1 MCSVR
6 EKEKKN
12 GKQTWYYNGKFC
24 ILGLIL
30 ERFLYNNLPPIL
42 DLSVNQQTIVQTVQD
57 KFSVRGLRAGWFAS
71 MCINKKFW
79 PPGAHFECA
88 HLEQKYMPTRALC
101 MPKITDSLL
110 LWHHRKQQT

>member
-1 MCSVR
+1 VQCARER
-6 EKEKKN
+6 EKKWKTNVVLQREILYFRIDS
-12 GKQTWYYNGKFC
+12 GK
-24 ILGLIL
+24 
-30 ERFLYNNLPPIL
+30 FLYNNLPPIL

-57 KFSVRGLRAGWFAS
+57 KFSVRGPRAGWFAS

-79 PPGAHFECA
+79 PPGAHFQCA